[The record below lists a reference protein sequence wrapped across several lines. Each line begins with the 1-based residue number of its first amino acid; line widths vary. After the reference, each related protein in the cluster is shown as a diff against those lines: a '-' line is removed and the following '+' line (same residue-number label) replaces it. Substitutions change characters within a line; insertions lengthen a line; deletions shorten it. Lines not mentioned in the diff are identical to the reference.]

1 MKQLDKDHI
10 ESALQTSNIEL
21 AETLIHD
28 FALIYPYDRDLS
40 FYKCI
45 YFLTIE
51 QYEQAQNII
60 TDCLRKFP
68 TSY

>member
-21 AETLIHD
+21 AETLIHN

-45 YFLTIE
+45 
-51 QYEQAQNII
+51 
-60 TDCLRKFP
+60 
-68 TSY
+68 